1 MRGRL
6 PVGWPPE
13 CTTASGTSVPL
24 GESDP
29 DVESNDADGDEQRPL
44 QRGRRFRRTT
54 SSRRAL
60 IDPSADAS
68 TAADGI
74 ELVDAPRPPQHEQHE
89 QHEPAPPVEGRRVLV
104 EPVNDVVVAA
114 DVGGRCNYRRC
125 AAFAAAALLATTCV
139 LVLPA
144 LSGSV
149 AATLVVRSMTAPA
162 TALDTAATVALAP
175 VALPALPPSAPPPS
189 PFAPPQRLCTDVAE
203 TCSRFRSLERAR
215 AHCVAVAVASDREC
229 TVRGVGASRS
239 DATRELEAVS
249 VLALVP
255 PQTSFVGIDGVG
267 GVDGRAMTQLLELRS
282 YDPESWQACV
292 RALDCD

>member
-6 PVGWPPE
+6 PAGWPPE
-13 CTTASGTSVPL
+13 CTTVGGASVPL

-60 IDPSADAS
+60 VDPSADAP
-68 TAADGI
+68 AVDGI

-89 QHEPAPPVEGRRVLV
+89 PAPPVSMGRRVLV

-114 DVGGRCNYRRC
+114 DVGGRCNHRRC

-149 AATLVVRSMTAPA
+149 AATLVVQSMTAP
-162 TALDTAATVALAP
+162 VALAP
-175 VALPALPPSAPPPS
+175 VALPPVPPMPPVPS

-215 AHCVAVAVASDREC
+215 AHCIAVAVASDREC
-229 TVRGVGASRS
+229 TVRGAPESG
-239 DATRELEAVS
+239 RELEAVS

-255 PQTSFVGIDGVG
+255 PQASFVGIV
-267 GVDGRAMTQLLELRS
+267 GVDGRAMAQLPELRS

>member
-6 PVGWPPE
+6 PAGWPPE
-13 CTTASGTSVPL
+13 CTTVSGASVPL

-29 DVESNDADGDEQRPL
+29 DVESNDADGDGDEQRPL
-44 QRGRRFRRTT
+44 QRGRRPRRAT

-60 IDPSADAS
+60 IDPSAS
-68 TAADGI
+68 ADGI
-74 ELVDAPRPPQHEQHE
+74 ELGDAPRPPQHEHDG
-89 QHEPAPPVEGRRVLV
+89 PDLAPPVEGRRVLV

-114 DVGGRCNYRRC
+114 AVGGRCNYRRC
-125 AAFAAAALLATTCV
+125 AAFAAAALLATACV

-149 AATLVVRSMTAPA
+149 AATLVVRSMTAPV
-162 TALDTAATVALAP
+162 TTLDTAAAVALAP
-175 VALPALPPSAPPPS
+175 VALPPVPPVPPVPS

-215 AHCVAVAVASDREC
+215 AHCIAVAVASDREC

-255 PQTSFVGIDGVG
+255 PRTSFVGID
-267 GVDGRAMTQLLELRS
+267 GVDGRAMTQLLEVRS